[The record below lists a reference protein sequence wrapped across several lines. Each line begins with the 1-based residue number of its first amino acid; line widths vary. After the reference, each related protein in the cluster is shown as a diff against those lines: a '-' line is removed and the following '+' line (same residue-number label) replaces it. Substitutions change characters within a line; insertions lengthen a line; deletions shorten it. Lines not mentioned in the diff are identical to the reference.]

1 MFCDKTGVNQLTA
14 LLASH
19 GFRDI
24 VVCPGSRNGALVHNF
39 HQCREIFT
47 LHSVT
52 DERSAAFIAI
62 GIYLSERKPVA
73 LCVTSGSALLNTLP
87 GVAEAYFRHVPL
99 LVISADRPAERI
111 GQLDGQTLFQPDALK
126 PYAAS
131 YNLPETDRPQDCRLR
146 NRLINEAI
154 LSMQHNGKQPVHINV
169 PLTEPLFTF
178 STTGL
183 PAERIVCEIR
193 PTVAAAP
200 LPEDLTAR
208 IARAHF
214 PVLLIGQYEEDL
226 SAPLRQFEEN
236 ASLLVL
242 PELIGNSSYSW
253 RTNMLEEIISGME
266 GVGKVQVM
274 ITLSD
279 TGMEILE
286 RNREITA
293 SDLEE
298 TDNARGN
305 RKNTE
310 SGEREEVI
318 YKKDA
323 DGNETPY
330 VVQRK
335 LPEVTGVVVIAEGA
349 GNTKVKEN
357 IIGAVSV
364 LFNLNEHRIKVI
376 RMKS

>member
-1 MFCDKTGVNQLTA
+1 MTDKVMEKWKQKIRNMKKE
-14 LLASH
+14 
-19 GFRDI
+19 DYI
-24 VVCPGSRNGALVHNF
+24 VL
-39 HQCREIFT
+39 
-47 LHSVT
+47 
-52 DERSAAFIAI
+52 
-62 GIYLSERKPVA
+62 
-73 LCVTSGSALLNTLP
+73 
-87 GVAEAYFRHVPL
+87 
-99 LVISADRPAERI
+99 
-111 GQLDGQTLFQPDALK
+111 
-126 PYAAS
+126 
-131 YNLPETDRPQDCRLR
+131 
-146 NRLINEAI
+146 
-154 LSMQHNGKQPVHINV
+154 
-169 PLTEPLFTF
+169 
-178 STTGL
+178 
-183 PAERIVCEIR
+183 
-193 PTVAAAP
+193 
-200 LPEDLTAR
+200 
-208 IARAHF
+208 
-214 PVLLIGQYEEDL
+214 LLIGVL
-226 SAPLRQFEEN
+226 LLII
-236 ASLLVL
+236 SL
-242 PELIGNSSYSW
+242 PADKEKKGGNSAGVLQEKNGQEGGNAVEAGESTEKTSSGGTQGLVIETGNFNNNNSYSLDSYVDSLEK
-253 RTNMLEEIISGME
+253 RMEEIISGME

-298 TDNARGN
+298 TDNAGGN

>member
-1 MFCDKTGVNQLTA
+1 ML
-14 LLASH
+14 
-19 GFRDI
+19 
-24 VVCPGSRNGALVHNF
+24 
-39 HQCREIFT
+39 
-47 LHSVT
+47 
-52 DERSAAFIAI
+52 
-62 GIYLSERKPVA
+62 
-73 LCVTSGSALLNTLP
+73 
-87 GVAEAYFRHVPL
+87 
-99 LVISADRPAERI
+99 
-111 GQLDGQTLFQPDALK
+111 
-126 PYAAS
+126 
-131 YNLPETDRPQDCRLR
+131 
-146 NRLINEAI
+146 
-154 LSMQHNGKQPVHINV
+154 
-169 PLTEPLFTF
+169 
-178 STTGL
+178 
-183 PAERIVCEIR
+183 
-193 PTVAAAP
+193 
-200 LPEDLTAR
+200 
-208 IARAHF
+208 
-214 PVLLIGQYEEDL
+214 LLIGVL
-226 SAPLRQFEEN
+226 LLII
-236 ASLLVL
+236 SL
-242 PELIGNSSYSW
+242 PADKEKKGGNSAGVLQEKNGQEGGNAVEPGESTEKTSSGGTQGLVIETGNFNNNNSYSLDSYVDSLEK
-253 RTNMLEEIISGME
+253 RMEEIISGME

-286 RNREITA
+286 RNREITV

-298 TDNARGN
+298 TDTAGGN

>member
-1 MFCDKTGVNQLTA
+1 MTDKVMGKWKQKIRNMKKE
-14 LLASH
+14 
-19 GFRDI
+19 DYI
-24 VVCPGSRNGALVHNF
+24 VL
-39 HQCREIFT
+39 
-47 LHSVT
+47 
-52 DERSAAFIAI
+52 
-62 GIYLSERKPVA
+62 
-73 LCVTSGSALLNTLP
+73 
-87 GVAEAYFRHVPL
+87 
-99 LVISADRPAERI
+99 
-111 GQLDGQTLFQPDALK
+111 
-126 PYAAS
+126 
-131 YNLPETDRPQDCRLR
+131 
-146 NRLINEAI
+146 
-154 LSMQHNGKQPVHINV
+154 
-169 PLTEPLFTF
+169 
-178 STTGL
+178 
-183 PAERIVCEIR
+183 
-193 PTVAAAP
+193 
-200 LPEDLTAR
+200 
-208 IARAHF
+208 
-214 PVLLIGQYEEDL
+214 LLIGVL
-226 SAPLRQFEEN
+226 LLII
-236 ASLLVL
+236 SL
-242 PELIGNSSYSW
+242 PADKEKKGGNSAGVLQEKNGQEGGNAVEPGESTEKTSSGGTQGLVIETGNFNNNNSYSLDSYVDSLEK
-253 RTNMLEEIISGME
+253 RMEEIISGME

-286 RNREITA
+286 RNREFTA

-298 TDNARGN
+298 TDNAGGN

>member
-1 MFCDKTGVNQLTA
+1 MTDKVMEKWKQKIRNMKKE
-14 LLASH
+14 
-19 GFRDI
+19 DYI
-24 VVCPGSRNGALVHNF
+24 VL
-39 HQCREIFT
+39 
-47 LHSVT
+47 
-52 DERSAAFIAI
+52 
-62 GIYLSERKPVA
+62 
-73 LCVTSGSALLNTLP
+73 
-87 GVAEAYFRHVPL
+87 
-99 LVISADRPAERI
+99 
-111 GQLDGQTLFQPDALK
+111 
-126 PYAAS
+126 
-131 YNLPETDRPQDCRLR
+131 
-146 NRLINEAI
+146 
-154 LSMQHNGKQPVHINV
+154 
-169 PLTEPLFTF
+169 
-178 STTGL
+178 
-183 PAERIVCEIR
+183 
-193 PTVAAAP
+193 
-200 LPEDLTAR
+200 
-208 IARAHF
+208 
-214 PVLLIGQYEEDL
+214 LLIGVL
-226 SAPLRQFEEN
+226 LLII
-236 ASLLVL
+236 SL
-242 PELIGNSSYSW
+242 PADKEKKGGNSAGVLQEKNGQEGGNAVEPGESTEKTSSGGTQGLVIETGNFNNNNSYSLDSYVDSLEK
-253 RTNMLEEIISGME
+253 RMEEIISGME

-298 TDNARGN
+298 TDNAGGN

>member
-1 MFCDKTGVNQLTA
+1 MEPGESTEKT
-14 LLASH
+14 S
-19 GFRDI
+19 
-24 VVCPGSRNGALVHNF
+24 
-39 HQCREIFT
+39 
-47 LHSVT
+47 
-52 DERSAAFIAI
+52 
-62 GIYLSERKPVA
+62 
-73 LCVTSGSALLNTLP
+73 SGGTQ
-87 GVAEAYFRHVPL
+87 G
-99 LVISADRPAERI
+99 LVI
-111 GQLDGQTLFQPDALK
+111 
-126 PYAAS
+126 
-131 YNLPETDRPQDCRLR
+131 ET
-146 NRLINEAI
+146 
-154 LSMQHNGKQPVHINV
+154 
-169 PLTEPLFTF
+169 
-178 STTGL
+178 
-183 PAERIVCEIR
+183 
-193 PTVAAAP
+193 
-200 LPEDLTAR
+200 
-208 IARAHF
+208 
-214 PVLLIGQYEEDL
+214 
-226 SAPLRQFEEN
+226 
-236 ASLLVL
+236 
-242 PELIGNSSYSW
+242 GNFNNNNSYSLDSYVDSLEK
-253 RTNMLEEIISGME
+253 RMEEIISGME

-298 TDNARGN
+298 TDNAGGN